1 MIPGSKEYLESVSKH
16 CDAQMTYYRF
26 NTSTLKVSD
35 RYRAGR
41 LKALTYVSELTY
53 RYLQEEKKIQEVFQE
68 HLIIQM
74 KEHLRMLEDEEY
86 KKGLYD
92 TLNEVLNYKNK

>member
-1 MIPGSKEYLESVSKH
+1 MTPGSKEYLESVSKH
-16 CDAQMTYYRF
+16 CYAKMTYYRF
-26 NTSTLKVSD
+26 NTTTLKVSD

-53 RYLQEEKKIQEVFQE
+53 RYLQEEKKIQEAFQE
-68 HLIIQM
+68 HLITQM
-74 KEHLRMLEDEEY
+74 KEHLLMLEDKEY